1 MYSEDAKQY
10 VNLVS
15 RYKSLQENDII
26 NSYKIMI
33 EAAVLADRWSEIK
46 FEISKDLVDKMVP
59 SYLKDLVRGDP
70 LKKRLQEKYDILMNI
85 HVNARQIW
93 LKCQEER
100 TKKYE

>member
-1 MYSEDAKQY
+1 MNIEDVHKIFIDFY
-10 VNLVS
+10 GEDKVD
-15 RYKSLQENDII
+15 LQENDII

-46 FEISKDLVDKMVP
+46 FEIS
-59 SYLKDLVRGDP
+59 KDLVRGDP

>member
-46 FEISKDLVDKMVP
+46 FEISKD
-59 SYLKDLVRGDP
+59 
-70 LKKRLQEKYDILMNI
+70 
-85 HVNARQIW
+85 
-93 LKCQEER
+93 
-100 TKKYE
+100 

>member
-15 RYKSLQENDII
+15 RYKILQENDII

-46 FEISKDLVDKMVP
+46 FEIS
-59 SYLKDLVRGDP
+59 KDLVRGDP

-100 TKKYE
+100 TKNKEI